1 MSGFYS
7 WGYQL
12 YTVNNSGF
20 DLTYHWGSGFA
31 SSKLFVGDRNDKIF
45 GNISSDKVHT
55 GGGNDLIRGGAG
67 DDQLLGGDG
76 NDIIYGDEGND
87 ILVGGAG
94 RDIMRGGKGY
104 DIFYIGDLASTL
116 RTADVI
122 KDYGKGNDMLSFVTG
137 AYTVYVK
144 NTGKNTILQDG
155 SGDDAEIY
163 AILQG
168 YTDPLTIDDAD
179 GITFIEIV

>member
-31 SSKLFVGDRNDKIF
+31 SSKLFVGDGNDKFF

-67 DDQLLGGDG
+67 
-76 NDIIYGDEGND
+76 ND

-94 RDIMRGGKGY
+94 RDIMRGGKGD

-116 RTADVI
+116 RTADAI

-137 AYTVYVK
+137 TYTVYVK

-168 YTDPLTIDDAD
+168 YRLAHYR
-179 GITFIEIV
+179 

>member
-1 MSGFYS
+1 
-7 WGYQL
+7 
-12 YTVNNSGF
+12 
-20 DLTYHWGSGFA
+20 
-31 SSKLFVGDRNDKIF
+31 
-45 GNISSDKVHT
+45 
-55 GGGNDLIRGGAG
+55 
-67 DDQLLGGDG
+67 
-76 NDIIYGDEGND
+76 
-87 ILVGGAG
+87 
-94 RDIMRGGKGY
+94 MRGGKGD

-122 KDYGKGNDMLSFVTG
+122 KDYGKGNDMLSFFTG
-137 AYTVYVK
+137 TYTVFVK